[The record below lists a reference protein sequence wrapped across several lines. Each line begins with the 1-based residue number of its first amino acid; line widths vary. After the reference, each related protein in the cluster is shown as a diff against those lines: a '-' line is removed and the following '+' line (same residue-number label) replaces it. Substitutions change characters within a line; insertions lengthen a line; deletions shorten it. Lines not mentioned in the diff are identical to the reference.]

1 MELHKIFMIL
11 LPWYVAQSKT
21 FALFSNFIQ
30 IYHIYQTYI
39 PPGRA
44 KNQKKLREIISF
56 RLSYNGTVY
65 CLTTI

>member
-44 KNQKKLREIISF
+44 KNQKKIERNHKFQTEL
-56 RLSYNGTVY
+56 
-65 CLTTI
+65 